1 MRRETFILIAMPAL
15 FALGFILGKKS
26 NKDPSG
32 VPDGNDRVVFQQ
44 DGKLKKSRGSTFQS
58 KPTSSRVVYNP
69 GTERTDRFQG
79 DIEQALMQ
87 AIDEPNLMKRL
98 SVLAGLLGELNEDN
112 LDEVL
117 AAFEKIPVSFET
129 MQEYRLL
136 MYAWGQFDAP
146 SAIQFMR
153 KKASGG
159 PAIWFSASAAM
170 SGWSAQDPQ
179 AAIDWA
185 NEQDDRRMMGSY
197 NMGIVSGWVTKDVK
211 AAAEYVTSLDRS
223 RETGRML
230 STVST
235 EMLKQGR
242 QVATAWAEGLGD
254 EGFKEDAF
262 RSLTRSMARE
272 DVDGVAD
279 WLQKHVNQKY
289 SDDSFDELAE
299 QWSRQDPEASL
310 NYFLSLPEGSS
321 QKEGVI
327 ESVQTW
333 FHKDVEAAGE
343 WINKQDPGSSTDLA
357 VFSYA
362 REVAREN
369 PESAVE
375 WAASIQDSD
384 LKQKGLVEVGQRWF
398 REDAEAAKA
407 WLPNSGLPEEA
418 VKAVQNP
425 PRHDWRGGGR
435 GSGGGGR

>member
-1 MRRETFILIAMPAL
+1 MRRETFILIAMPAF

-26 NKDPSG
+26 NKDSSV
-32 VPDGNDRVVFQQ
+32 VPDGNDTVASQQ
-44 DGKLKKSRGSTFQS
+44 DGKPKKSSGSIFRS
-58 KPTSSRVVYNP
+58 KPTVSRVVYNS
-69 GTERTDRFQG
+69 GTERSDRFQG
-79 DIEQALMQ
+79 DIGQALMQ

-153 KKASGG
+153 KKAGSG

-211 AAAEYVTSLDRS
+211 AAAEYVTSLDRG

-235 EMLKQGR
+235 EMLKQGS
-242 QVATAWAEGLGD
+242 QVAKAWAEGLGD

-262 RSLTRSMARE
+262 RSLTRSMARQN
-272 DVDGVAD
+272 VDDVAD

-333 FHKDVEAAGE
+333 VRDDVEAAGE

-418 VKAVQNP
+418 IKAVENP

-435 GSGGGGR
+435 GPGGGR